1 MRSLKISLLVFIL
14 SITVYSQ
21 NFWEQTSGPF
31 GGSVLSFGENSIG
44 QIFVGTRWDLVFISY
59 DNGLSWTSSDSGFI
73 NPYFRPSIDEIAIN
87 DSDHIFVAGYG
98 TGVYRS
104 LDNGQSWEQLSNGMY
119 RYDIF
124 ALTIDQDGFIYAGES
139 GGPGP
144 HILRSTD
151 NGNSWE
157 NKSNGLGAYD
167 EPYAFTV
174 DEENNI
180 YTATSIGSVFKTT
193 DQAENWIQIFSNY
206 NILFSISVCQEG
218 YIFTGGWNDKI
229 FRSTSGGNSWDTL
242 VVSGDSE
249 QIITSINT
257 DLEGYIF
264 AGTWGDPRFD
274 KGVFRSGDNGE
285 SWEAVNNGL
294 TDLSITSLF
303 VDKGSNLYA
312 GTESGSAFRSSDQ
325 GESWIQIGPIASQV
339 NDIIIDEN
347 NIIFAGTENEV
358 YRSTDLGLSWEYSSN
373 GITSAGIN
381 SLAYNI
387 NGDIWAGADS
397 YNGGIFRSTDK
408 GNTWESGGINT
419 IISSILCDDSGY
431 VYVSVLGNLYR
442 TTDDGNSWTIINF
455 PASALLFITNDQIFY
470 AGGGSGLYRSFDR
483 GFNWVKIFNADITLT
498 YIDHLGYIYAG
509 NDGGGGLYRS
519 TDDGISWDSIDN
531 GFVSKRIKAING
543 KKNSGLYCAVG
554 YGDQSGHYAYYASY
568 NNGESWTEIN
578 SGISS
583 AGVSL
588 EFDSEGFLYAG
599 TTNRG
604 VYRSIETTVIV
615 EKLNNLPQ
623 KYILHQNYPNPFN
636 PVTSIKYVVGS
647 FQFVSIKVYDVLGNE
662 IATLVNEEKLAGEY
676 EVEFNATNLPS
687 GIYFYQLKAGDYT
700 ETRKMVLLK

>member
-1 MRSLKISLLVFIL
+1 MRTLQISILVFIL
-14 SITVYSQ
+14 PINISAHY
-21 NFWEQTSGPF
+21 FWEQTSDPF
-31 GGSVLSFGENSIG
+31 GGSVQSFGENSIG
-44 QIFVGTRWDLVFISY
+44 QLFVGTRWDLVFITSY
-59 DNGLSWTSSDSGFI
+59 NGLNWTYSDSGFI
-73 NPYFRPSIDEIAIN
+73 NPYFQPSIDEIAIN

-139 GGPGP
+139 DGPGP
-144 HILRSTD
+144 HVLRSTD

-167 EPYAFTV
+167 EPHAFTV
-174 DEENNI
+174 DYENNI
-180 YTATSIGSVFKTT
+180 YTATSFGSIFKTT

-206 NILFSISVCQEG
+206 NILFSISVSQEG
-218 YIFTGGWNDKI
+218 YIFAGGWYDKI
-229 FRSTSGGNSWDTL
+229 FRSTNGGSSWDTL

-257 DLEGYIF
+257 DLEDYIF

-274 KGVFRSGDNGE
+274 KDVFRSSDNGE

-312 GTESGSAFRSSDQ
+312 GTESGSAFRSLDL
-325 GESWIQIGPIASQV
+325 GESWIQIGPIISQV

-358 YRSTDLGLSWEYSSN
+358 YRSTDLGLSWEYSSD
-373 GITSAGIN
+373 GITGHNII
-381 SLAYNI
+381 SLAYNT
-387 NGDIWAGADS
+387 NGDIWAVAS
-397 YNGGIFRSTDK
+397 YVDGGIFRSTDK
-408 GNTWESGGINT
+408 GLNWTSCGINIIPGT
-419 IISSILCDDSGY
+419 IHCDDSGN
-431 VYVSVLGNLYR
+431 VYASSFGDLYR
-442 TTDDGNSWTIINF
+442 TTDDGNHWTIIDF
-455 PASALLFITNDQIFY
+455 PATALLYIANDQTFY
-470 AGGGSGLYRSFDR
+470 AGGTGLYSSFDR
-483 GFNWVKIFNADITLT
+483 GFTWEKILDADITVA
-498 YIDHLGYIYAG
+498 YVDHLGYIYAG
-509 NDGGGGLYRS
+509 NDVGYGLFRS
-519 TDDGISWDSIDN
+519 TDDGISWESIDS

-543 KKNSGLYCAVG
+543 SKNAGLYCAVG
-554 YGDQSGHYAYYASY
+554 YGDQAGHYTYYASY

-578 SGISS
+578 LGISS

-604 VYRSIETTVIV
+604 IFKSINTTVSV
-615 EKLNNLPQ
+615 EIPNDVPWDYYL
-623 KYILHQNYPNPFN
+623 YQNYPNPFN
-636 PVTSIKYVVGS
+636 PSTKKIQHS
-647 FQFVSIKVYDVLGNE
+647 
-662 IATLVNEEKLAGEY
+662 
-676 EVEFNATNLPS
+676 
-687 GIYFYQLKAGDYT
+687 
-700 ETRKMVLLK
+700 